1 MSTTIAPIKR
11 PSSPEGQYRQLR
23 EAGIDHAEAVRKVSH
38 SYQRPTT
45 EIARLVRRVREEVE
59 HPAPEAPEP
68 EPEQA
73 EPDRFDV
80 VETEIR
86 GTIADLEGRRA
97 SLALD
102 ALTDERKARE
112 LGDVEARLAGAR
124 AELERVGL
132 ARAEAERRELAEHEQ
147 AKAKAVADARRRA
160 SELQV
165 DREAAARAVDEGAAA
180 FATALAA
187 HQRICAEQASVL
199 GGDWRQVLP
208 PQYVLEAAFAHALNE
223 ASAPVPAA
231 ELSSLTINR
240 AAPLAALDPHVIE
253 PAPEQAKKSTTNTKE

>member
-1 MSTTIAPIKR
+1 MTATAAPVR
-11 PSSPEGQYRQLR
+11 TPGSPEAQYRMLR
-23 EAGIDHAEAVRKVSH
+23 EGGHGHAEAVRKVSH

-59 HPAPEAPEP
+59 RPTPEAPEP
-68 EPEQA
+68 EPVEQ
-73 EPDRFDV
+73 EPDRFDA

-86 GTIADLEGRRA
+86 GTIADLEQTRA

-132 ARAEAERRELAEHEQ
+132 ARTEAERRELAEHEE
-147 AKAKAVADARRRA
+147 AKAKAVADTRRRA

-253 PAPEQAKKSTTNTKE
+253 PAPEQATKPNAKEK

>member
-1 MSTTIAPIKR
+1 MTATTTPVR
-11 PSSPEGQYRQLR
+11 TPGSPEAQYRQLR
-23 EAGIDHAEAVRKVSH
+23 EGGHGHAQAIRKVSH
-38 SYQRPTT
+38 SYQRPVN
-45 EIARLVRRVREEVE
+45 EIERLVRRVREEIE
-59 HPAPEAPEP
+59 RPAPEAEP
-68 EPEQA
+68 EPVEQA
-73 EPDRFDV
+73 EPDRFDA

-86 GTIADLEGRRA
+86 GTIAELERSRA

-102 ALTDERKARE
+102 ALSDERKARE

-132 ARAEAERRELAEHEQ
+132 ARTEAERRELAEHEE
-147 AKAKAVADARRRA
+147 AKAKATADARRRA

-223 ASAPVPAA
+223 ASAPVPA
-231 ELSSLTINR
+231 ELSHLTINR

-253 PAPEQAKKSTTNTKE
+253 PAEQATKPNPKEK

>member
-1 MSTTIAPIKR
+1 MVR
-11 PSSPEGQYRQLR
+11 
-23 EAGIDHAEAVRKVSH
+23 AVR
-38 SYQRPTT
+38 Q
-45 EIARLVRRVREEVE
+45 EIE
-59 HPAPEAPEP
+59 HPPPKAPEP
-68 EPEQA
+68 EPVEQP
-73 EPDRFDV
+73 EPDRFDA

-86 GTIADLEGRRA
+86 GTIAELEGSRA

-102 ALTDERKARE
+102 ALDDERKARE

-132 ARAEAERRELAEHEQ
+132 ARAEAERRELAEHEE

-165 DREAAARAVDEGAAA
+165 DREAAARAVDQGAAA

-187 HQRICAEQASVL
+187 HQRIAAEQASVL

-208 PQYVLEAAFAHALNE
+208 PQFALEAALAHALNE
-223 ASAPVPAA
+223 ASAPVPV
-231 ELSSLTINR
+231 ELNLTIR

-253 PAPEQAKKSTTNTKE
+253 PATEQAKKSNAKGNDADHHA